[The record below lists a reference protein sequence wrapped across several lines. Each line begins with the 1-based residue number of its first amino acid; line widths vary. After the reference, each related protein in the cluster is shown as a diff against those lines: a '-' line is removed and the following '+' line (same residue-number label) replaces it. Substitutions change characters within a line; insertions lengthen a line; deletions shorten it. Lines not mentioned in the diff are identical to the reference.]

1 MPQHD
6 GRKKRISRP
15 LAPITFPFR
24 QRALISRS
32 FFSTVSSDVPFG
44 PKDTTSS
51 GRIPFGRQGKLC
63 DEGSTS
69 AALDSPG
76 PRPAKRFVIPAR
88 SLKVLFPTKI
98 QRLKTTPGAQ
108 KLFVSWLPIFTGI
121 VCNPMGRFYQ
131 SIRVVTA
138 VAIVD
143 NLRSQ

>member
-1 MPQHD
+1 MPQQD

-15 LAPITFPFR
+15 LASITFPFR
-24 QRALISRS
+24 QRAFISIS
-32 FFSTVSSDVPFG
+32 FFSTVSFDVPFG

-51 GRIPFGRQGKLC
+51 GRISLGRQGKRC
-63 DEGSTS
+63 DEGNS

-76 PRPAKRFVIPAR
+76 PRPANRFVIPAR
-88 SLKVLFPTKI
+88 SLNVLFPTKI

-131 SIRVVTA
+131 RTHMVPGKQL
-138 VAIVD
+138 D
-143 NLRSQ
+143 R